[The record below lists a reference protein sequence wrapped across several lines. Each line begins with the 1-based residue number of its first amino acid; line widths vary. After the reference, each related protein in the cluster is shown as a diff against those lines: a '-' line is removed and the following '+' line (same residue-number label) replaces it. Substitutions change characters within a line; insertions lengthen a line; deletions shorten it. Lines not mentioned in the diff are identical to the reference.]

1 MVDGTRVAVWGQGY
15 GGGAAAALAA
25 DDARNVTRCLAVI
38 APLTDLRHH
47 SKENLFNSV
56 IILCVLLKQEE
67 HKKLKI

>member
-47 SKENLFNSV
+47 SKEKLFRIRNNQAVPV
-56 IILCVLLKQEE
+56 I
-67 HKKLKI
+67 